1 MVIFEAIENI
11 KFLDIP
17 LVDARDFGVLVLRYI
32 FNLFITIMV
41 VNLYYRFSKNK
52 DFFFTFI
59 AFNSLIFFM
68 VYIMNK
74 VDIGVGFGFGL
85 FALFSILR
93 YRTEAIEIKE
103 MSYLFVV
110 ITVGVINALT
120 SERFSYAELIAI
132 NLLIVLLTYSLERV
146 MVRQTLT
153 SQNIV
158 YEKIENITPNRKDIL
173 MEDLQKRTG
182 LVIQSIKIKNIDF
195 LRDVV
200 TIALYY
206 DKNDQPVPIQEIE
219 EAINNEA
226 IDSKV

>member
-1 MVIFEAIENI
+1 MVQFEAIANI

-17 LVDARDFGVLVLRYI
+17 LLDTRDFGVLFIRYI
-32 FNLFITIMV
+32 FNLFITVMV

-52 DFFFTFI
+52 DFLFTFI

-68 VYIMNK
+68 VYIMSK

-110 ITVGVINALT
+110 ITLGVLNALIT
-120 SERFSYAELIAI
+120 DKFSYAELVAI
-132 NLLIVLLTYSLERV
+132 NILIVLLTYGLERL

-153 SQNIV
+153 SQNII
-158 YEKIENITPNRKDIL
+158 YEKIENITPSRKNIL
-173 MEDLQKRTG
+173 MNDLQNRTG
-182 LVIQSIKIKNIDF
+182 LVIQSFKVKNIDF

-200 TIALYY
+200 NITLYY
-206 DKNDQPVPIQEIE
+206 DKNEQPEPVQEVDE
-219 EAINNEA
+219 VLSNE
-226 IDSKV
+226 SQPNV

>member
-1 MVIFEAIENI
+1 MVIFEAVENMN
-11 KFLDIP
+11 FFDVP
-17 LVDARDFGVLVLRYI
+17 LMDTQDFLVLFIRYI
-32 FNLFITIMV
+32 FNLFITVMV

-52 DFFFTFI
+52 EFLFTFI

-68 VYIMNK
+68 VYIMSK

-93 YRTEAIEIKE
+93 YRTEAIDIKE

-110 ITVGVINALT
+110 ITIGVLNALI
-120 SERFSYAELIAI
+120 SEKFSYLELVAI
-132 NLLIVLLTYSLERV
+132 NFLIVLLTYSLERV

-158 YEKIENITPNRKDIL
+158 YEKIENITPTRKNIL
-173 MEDLQKRTG
+173 MKDLQSRTG
-182 LVIQSIKIKNIDF
+182 LVIQNIKIKNIDF

-200 TIALYY
+200 NITLYY
-206 DKNDQPVPIQEIE
+206 DKNEQPDPVQEIE
-219 EAINNEA
+219 EVVQNQSQPN
-226 IDSKV
+226 V

>member
-1 MVIFEAIENI
+1 MVIFEAVENI

-17 LVDARDFGVLVLRYI
+17 LLDARDFGVLFIRYI

-74 VDIGVGFGFGL
+74 VNIGVGFGFGL

-110 ITVGVINALT
+110 ITIGVLNALI
-120 SERFSYAELIAI
+120 SENFSYAELVAI
-132 NLLIVLLTYSLERV
+132 NLLIVILTYSLERV

-153 SQNIV
+153 SQNII
-158 YEKIENITPNRKDIL
+158 YEKIENIIPSRKDIL
-173 MEDLQKRTG
+173 IRDLQNRTG

-200 TIALYY
+200 SVTLYY
-206 DKNDQPVPIQEIE
+206 DKNEQPEPVQEIE
-219 EAINNEA
+219 EVFVNE
-226 IDSKV
+226 SNKEV

>member
-17 LVDARDFGVLVLRYI
+17 LLDVHDFGVLFMRYI

-68 VYIMNK
+68 VYIMSK

-110 ITVGVINALT
+110 ITLGVLNALI
-120 SERFSYAELIAI
+120 SKEFSYFELVTI
-132 NLLIVLLTYSLERV
+132 NILIVLLTYGLERV
-146 MVRQTLT
+146 MVRQTLIR
-153 SQNIV
+153 QNII
-158 YEKIENITPNRKDIL
+158 YEKIENIIPSREDIL
-173 MEDLQKRTG
+173 MKDLQNRTG
-182 LVIQSIKIKNIDF
+182 LIIQSIKIKNIDF

-200 TIALYY
+200 NITLYY
-206 DKNDQPVPIQEIE
+206 DKNEQPEPVQEIE
-219 EAINNEA
+219 EVFTDENQPN
-226 IDSKV
+226 V

>member
-17 LVDARDFGVLVLRYI
+17 LLDARDFGVLFIRYV
-32 FNLFITIMV
+32 FNLFITVLV

-52 DFFFTFI
+52 DFLFTFI

-68 VYIMNK
+68 VYIMSK

-110 ITVGVINALT
+110 ITLGVLNALIT
-120 SERFSYAELIAI
+120 DKFSYSELVAI
-132 NLLIVLLTYSLERV
+132 NILIVLLTYGLERV
-146 MVRQTLT
+146 MVSQTLT

-158 YEKIENITPNRKDIL
+158 YEKIENITPARKNIL
-173 MEDLQKRTG
+173 INDLQNRTG
-182 LVIQSIKIKNIDF
+182 LVIQSIKVKNIDF

-200 TIALYY
+200 SITLYY
-206 DKNDQPVPIQEIE
+206 DKNEQPKPEQEIE
-219 EAINNEA
+219 EVFTNESQPEA
-226 IDSKV
+226 